1 MPVLKTLFPCAAAVA
16 LAAACHGS
24 EPSRFPAREPGCD
37 VRVFNED
44 APNIPTENIGAV
56 RASCDDTLSV
66 DDCMRTLKDEG
77 CKLGANVIW
86 GVSDEPVRANG
97 KIKLAGR
104 AAHTK

>member
-1 MPVLKTLFPCAAAVA
+1 MLSFAVAIA

-24 EPSRFPAREPGCD
+24 DPSRFPAREPGCD

-44 APNIPTENIGAV
+44 APNIPTENIGPV
-56 RASCDDTLSV
+56 GASCDERIEL
-66 DDCMRTLKDEG
+66 DDCMRTMKDEA

-86 GVSDEPVRANG
+86 GVSDEPTRANG